1 MRTRLIL
8 SALTLALVTTALA
21 GNAPAKP
28 AQPVVMGTTQLN
40 GQNAR
45 IGQTFTVG
53 QQNPINFTLLSA
65 SYTTGRVLLGTALIV
80 PKADEKLLVLRF
92 TAHNPTRQDASL
104 YGLKFTAV
112 DVKNVNHVS
121 ESAFVRAGTSEEY
134 RASLKP
140 AQKVEIVS
148 VVRVP
153 ASGVIPKLIVQ
164 RGDGPVLRYDLRT
177 QAKAV
182 PAPFADPKDPSGATA
197 LADAPAKM
205 GTTYVMGRYDMRFEN
220 VSFSTEPMLG
230 REAPSGKRYVLA
242 TVVMRNVGADA
253 DSPSHYTFKNELL
266 DADGE
271 PVEFWVLAKG
281 NRPEEA
287 INRSVKPGE
296 EYRVRLVFVAPADV
310 GLRQLTVREGNG
322 HGLVFDLSSV
332 K

>member
-1 MRTRLIL
+1 MRTQLIL
-8 SALTLALVTTALA
+8 SVLTLTLATTALA
-21 GNAPAKP
+21 GNTPATP

-40 GQNAR
+40 GQNAKV
-45 IGQTFTVG
+45 GQTFTVG
-53 QQNPINFTLLSA
+53 KQNPINFTLLSA
-65 SYTTGRVLLGTALIV
+65 SYTTGRILIGTVLIV

-92 TAHNPTRQDASL
+92 TAHNPTRQDITLSR
-104 YGLKFTAV
+104 LKLTAV
-112 DVKNVNHVS
+112 DVKDVNHVS
-121 ESAFVRAGTSEEY
+121 ESSFVRAGTSEEY
-134 RASLKP
+134 QASLKP

-164 RGDGPVLRYDLRT
+164 RGDGPVLRYDLRG
-177 QAKAV
+177 QAKGV
-182 PAPFADPKDPSGATA
+182 PAPFADPKDKSGATA
-197 LADAPAKM
+197 LADAPAKL
-205 GTTYVMGRYDMRFEN
+205 GTTYAMGRYDMTFES

-230 REAPSGKRYVLA
+230 RSVPPGKRYVLVSVA
-242 TVVMRNVGADA
+242 MKNAGADA
-253 DSPSHYTFKNELL
+253 DSPSHYTFKTELL

-281 NRPEEA
+281 SRPEEA

-296 EYRVRLVFVAPADV
+296 EYQVRLVFVAPENV

-322 HGLVFDLSSV
+322 HGVVFDLSSV